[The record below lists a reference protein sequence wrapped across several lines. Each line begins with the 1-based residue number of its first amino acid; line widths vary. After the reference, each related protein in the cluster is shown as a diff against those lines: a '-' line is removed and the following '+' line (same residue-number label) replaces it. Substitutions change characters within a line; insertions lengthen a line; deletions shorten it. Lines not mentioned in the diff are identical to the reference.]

1 MNAHS
6 STVTTAPTASAAE
19 ETHAAD
25 WAAAPE
31 RSNALALKV
40 MSWIALT
47 CGRRVARWVLHP
59 ITLYFL
65 LTAPSVRRH
74 SRRYLERALGR
85 PARWRDLYRQCH
97 SFAATVLD
105 RVYFLCGRFE
115 AFDISVQ
122 GGEALNALYAHGE
135 GAFLVGAH
143 LGSFEALRAA
153 GEQHGTPPIAM
164 VMYPD
169 NARKINQ
176 ALAAIAPGSQ
186 PRIIALGRM
195 DSMLAIRDWLD
206 AGGLAGML
214 ADRSLPADSQRHGSG
229 SLKVPFLGAEAVFN
243 DGPFRLAS
251 LLRRKVFFMVGLY
264 QGGRRYEVRFVPL
277 ADFSARAA
285 DAAQREARIHEAVQ
299 RYAATLASLCHEAP
313 YNWFNFHDFWGDDA
327 A

>member
-1 MNAHS
+1 M
-6 STVTTAPTASAAE
+6 STPPPVTPVIPAVPGQATAPD
-19 ETHAAD
+19 D
-25 WAAAPE
+25 WSAAPE
-31 RSNALALKV
+31 RSNALALQV
-40 MSWIALT
+40 MSWIALRG
-47 CGRRVARWVLHP
+47 GRRAARVVLHP

-65 LTAPSVRRH
+65 LTAPAMRRH
-74 SRRYLERALGR
+74 ARHYLQRALGR

-105 RVYFLCGRFE
+105 RVYLLRGRFDE
-115 AFDISVQ
+115 FDITVH
-122 GGEALNALYAHGE
+122 GGEALSALYAQGE

-143 LGSFEALRAA
+143 IGSFEALRAA

-195 DSMLAIRDWLD
+195 ESMLAIRDWLD

-214 ADRSLPADSQRHGSG
+214 ADRTLPAESQRHGSG
-229 SLKVPFLGAEAVFN
+229 SLKVPFLGTEAVFN

-264 QGGRRYEVRFVPL
+264 FGGRRYEVRFLPL
-277 ADFSARAA
+277 ADFTQRCA
-285 DAAQREARIHEAVQ
+285 DAAQREAHIREAVQ
-299 RYAATLASLCHEAP
+299 GYADVLAALCREAP
-313 YNWFNFHDFWGDDA
+313 DNWFNFHDFWGDDA

>member
-1 MNAHS
+1 MSAPLP
-6 STVTTAPTASAAE
+6 TTDAARD
-19 ETHAAD
+19 AQGDD
-25 WAAAPE
+25 WSAAPE
-31 RSNALALKV
+31 RSNALALRV

-47 CGRRVARWVLHP
+47 GGRRAARLVLHP

-65 LTAPSVRRH
+65 LTAPAVRRH
-74 SRRYLERALGR
+74 ARRYLQRALGR

-115 AFDISVQ
+115 EFDLTVQ
-122 GGEALNALYAHGE
+122 GGDALSALYARGE

-153 GEQHGTPPIAM
+153 GERHRTPPIAM

-176 ALAAIAPGSQ
+176 ALAAIAPQAQ
-186 PRIIALGRM
+186 PRIIPLGRM

-214 ADRSLPADSQRHGSG
+214 ADRSLPGDSQRHAS
-229 SLKVPFLGAEAVFN
+229 STLTVPFLGDEAVFN
-243 DGPFRLAS
+243 DGPFRLAA

-264 QGGRRYEVRFVPL
+264 LGGRRYEVRFMPL
-277 ADFSARAA
+277 ADFSERPAHAA
-285 DAAQREARIHEAVQ
+285 EREARIREAVQ
-299 RYAATLASLCHEAP
+299 QYAATLASLCHEAP

-327 A
+327 G